1 MLSDYIPSH
10 SGIMALACRHP
21 VDWRPRVPPHF
32 WLSLSWSLSTL
43 ETLSSFFMLQ
53 STCIQ
58 SCIKISCIQFSLAQ
72 CFLSSLREHICFVYL
87 CVSDGALCKVG
98 TQSILLNSSTQL
110 LRLLKLKPITK
121 VSCFISFKF
130 QSKVRAYSKYWNLG
144 LIVTEWC
151 PVTSIILLRYGNLGS
166 SVKMQT
172 NSCLAWGFGRRLKCL
187 CSHPWND
194 WLTLVSQSLVRSP
207 IWGCLHSPIESG
219 CRTYYCFLT
228 CSLHANSIGLNIY
241 AAPKKY

>member
-10 SGIMALACRHP
+10 SGIMALACRHL

-32 WLSLSWSLSTL
+32 WLSLSWSLSKL
-43 ETLSSFFMLQ
+43 KTLSSFFMLQ

-87 CVSDGALCKVG
+87 CVFNGALCKVG

-130 QSKVRAYSKYWNLG
+130 QSKVSLLEVLKLG
-144 LIVTEWC
+144 LDSDRMMSSNKHHLTKVWESWQLSQDANKFL
-151 PVTSIILLRYGNLGS
+151 PGLGFW
-166 SVKMQT
+166 KETQM
-172 NSCLAWGFGRRLKCL
+172 
-187 CSHPWND
+187 
-194 WLTLVSQSLVRSP
+194 SL
-207 IWGCLHSPIESG
+207 
-219 CRTYYCFLT
+219 
-228 CSLHANSIGLNIY
+228 
-241 AAPKKY
+241 